1 MDTGLSMRV
10 LKDCMCRYLSSG
22 LRNLDLRESIL
33 ESLNHQPETRMLKSG
48 IDQDA
53 IITMFSQATAKQG
66 EALRKTVSD
75 ATLKAL
81 QGRELTVGN
90 IRNVLKTVT
99 QATSAGAALNP
110 AGPVDIEAMLGKA
123 FAGMDAAL
131 LQAVQANQKAL
142 QSFVDQGADLKD
154 KQMKSAL
161 DNIEKME
168 DVFFSTVG
176 KAVHGV
182 AGSLQ
187 GPWEQVLKG
196 MKLSGTDT
204 GAQATQ
210 TVAQLMEQARDA
222 LRGGR
227 ATGLRTAQAMMDSY
241 AALVSGVLI
250 GMSEGLTQKAPEA
263 PGADARARKK

>member
-1 MDTGLSMRV
+1 M
-10 LKDCMCRYLSSG
+10 
-22 LRNLDLRESIL
+22 I
-33 ESLNHQPETRMLKSG
+33 KSG

-53 IITMFSQATAKQG
+53 IISMFSQTTAKQG
-66 EALRKTVSD
+66 EALRKGVTE

-81 QGRELTVGN
+81 QGRELTLEN
-90 IRNVLKTVT
+90 IRKVLKTVT
-99 QATSAGAALNP
+99 QASSAGAALNP
-110 AGPVDIEAMLGKA
+110 AGPADLEAMLGQA

-142 QSFVDQGADLKD
+142 QQFVDQGVGLQD
-154 KQMKSAL
+154 KPMKSAL
-161 DNIEKME
+161 ANIEKME

-176 KAVHGV
+176 KAVQGV
-182 AGSLQ
+182 GGQMQ

-210 TVAQLMEQARDA
+210 TVEQLMEQARTA
-222 LRGGR
+222 LRDGR
-227 ATGLRTAQAMMDSY
+227 ATGVRAAQAMMDSY

-250 GMSEGLTQKAPEA
+250 GMSDGLTQGG
-263 PGADARARKK
+263 PGAATSEAKARRK

>member
-1 MDTGLSMRV
+1 MM
-10 LKDCMCRYLSSG
+10 KA
-22 LRNLDLRESIL
+22 
-33 ESLNHQPETRMLKSG
+33 G

-53 IITMFSQATAKQG
+53 IIDMFSQATAKQG
-66 EALRKTVSD
+66 EALRKAVSE

-81 QGRELTVGN
+81 QGRELTLEN
-90 IRNVLKTVT
+90 IRKVLKTVT
-99 QATSAGAALNP
+99 QASTAGAALNP
-110 AGPVDIEAMLGKA
+110 AGPVDVEAMLGKA

-142 QSFVDQGADLKD
+142 EQFVGQGVGLQD

-161 DNIEKME
+161 ANIEKME
-168 DVFFSTVG
+168 DVFFSTVS
-176 KAVHGV
+176 KAVQG
-182 AGSLQ
+182 ASGPMQ

-210 TVAQLMEQARDA
+210 SVEQLMQQAQTA
-222 LRGGR
+222 LRDGR
-227 ATGLRTAQAMMDSY
+227 ASGVRAAQAMMDSY

-250 GMSEGLTQKAPEA
+250 GMSEGLSQGSTEA
-263 PGADARARKK
+263 RPRNK